1 MNKKYYLILNNYG
14 DTMPSLKEYNKKRNF
29 SKTKEPIGKKKG
41 SSKRL
46 KFVVQH
52 HIATKDHYDL
62 RLEYKGVYVSFAIPK
77 GPSFNPKDKRLAV
90 KVEDHPISYGNFE
103 GTIPDGEYGAG
114 TVMLWDKGYYKINE
128 IDINKYI
135 KFTLYGK
142 RLIGNWTLVKLK
154 DNNWLLIKEKDEFV
168 GKVDISEYNTSIKT
182 NRTMGEIKLGLDDI
196 NITNGD
202 KIIYPKYKITKK
214 DIIEYYKLVS
224 DRMMPFLYNRLIST
238 VRSPNGINEEKFFM
252 KHLNTNSKNIG
263 KKKFKK
269 NDYYYIKN
277 VSGLIEEVQMN
288 SYEFHIWGSKKNN
301 IKSPDI
307 MVFDLDPDT
316 NLEIKEVRKCAL
328 ELKKILD
335 ELDLNSY
342 LKTSGGKGYHIF
354 VPINVSSY
362 KLLEKISKNIVNVL
376 INKYPDKYTTNI
388 RKDKR
393 KNKILID
400 YYRNKLGATSVCP
413 YSLRLK
419 ENASISFP
427 ISWDDINHIK
437 PDTVTINNVK
447 KHLIKDDPW
456 KDFFK

>member
-1 MNKKYYLILNNYG
+1 MSSLI
-14 DTMPSLKEYNKKRNF
+14 EYNKKRNF
-29 SKTKEPIGKKKG
+29 SKTKEPIGKKKS

-46 KFVVQH
+46 KFIVQH

-103 GTIPDGEYGAG
+103 GIIPDGEYGAG

-142 RLIGNWTLVKLK
+142 RLIGNWTLVKFK

-182 NRTMGEIKLGLDDI
+182 NRTMAEIKLGLDDI
-196 NITNGD
+196 NITSGD
-202 KIIYPKYKITKK
+202 KIIYPKYKITKE

-224 DRMMPFLYNRLIST
+224 DKMMPFLYNRLIST
-238 VRSPNGINEEKFFM
+238 VRSPNGINEENFFM

-288 SYEFHIWGSKKNN
+288 SYEFHIWGSKKIN

-437 PDTVTINNVK
+437 PDTVTIRNVK
-447 KHLIKDDPW
+447 KYLIKDDPW
-456 KDFFK
+456 RDFFK

>member
-1 MNKKYYLILNNYG
+1 
-14 DTMPSLKEYNKKRNF
+14 MPSLIEYNKKRNF

-46 KFVVQH
+46 KFIVQH

-77 GPSFNPKDKRLAV
+77 GPSFSPKDKRLAI

-103 GTIPDGEYGAG
+103 GIIPDGEYGAG

-142 RLIGNWTLVKLK
+142 RLIGNWTLVKFK

-168 GKVDISEYNTSIKT
+168 GDVDINEYSTSIKT
-182 NRTMGEIKLGLDDI
+182 NRTMNEIKLGLDDI
-196 NITNGD
+196 NITSGD
-202 KIIYPKYKITKK
+202 KIIYPKYKITKE

-238 VRSPNGINEEKFFM
+238 VRSPNGINKEKFFM

-288 SYEFHIWGSKKNN
+288 SYEFHIWGSKKNK

-362 KLLEKISKNIVNVL
+362 KLLEKISKNIVSVL
-376 INKYPDKYTTNI
+376 INKYPDKYITNI

-437 PDTVTINNVK
+437 PDTVTIRNVK
-447 KHLIKDDPW
+447 KYLSKNNPW
-456 KDFFK
+456 SDFFK

>member
-1 MNKKYYLILNNYG
+1 MSSLI
-14 DTMPSLKEYNKKRNF
+14 EYNKKRNF
-29 SKTKEPIGKKKG
+29 SKSKEPIGKKKS

-46 KFVVQH
+46 KFIVQH

-103 GTIPDGEYGAG
+103 GIIPDGEYGAG

-142 RLIGNWTLVKLK
+142 RLIGNWTLVKFK
-154 DNNWLLIKEKDEFV
+154 DNNWLLIKEKDKFV

-182 NRTMGEIKLGLDDI
+182 NRTMAEIKLGLDDI
-196 NITNGD
+196 NITSGD
-202 KIIYPKYKITKK
+202 KIIYPKYKITKE

-224 DRMMPFLYNRLIST
+224 DKMMPFLYNRLIST
-238 VRSPNGINEEKFFM
+238 VRSPNGINEENFFM

-263 KKKFKK
+263 KKKFKN

-335 ELDLNSY
+335 ELDLKSY

-427 ISWDDINHIK
+427 INWDDINHIK
-437 PDTVTINNVK
+437 PDTVTIRNVK
-447 KHLIKDDPW
+447 KYLIKDDPW
-456 KDFFK
+456 RDFFK

>member
-1 MNKKYYLILNNYG
+1 
-14 DTMPSLKEYNKKRNF
+14 MPSLIEYNKKRNF

-46 KFVVQH
+46 KFIVQH

-142 RLIGNWTLVKLK
+142 RLIGNWTLVKFK
-154 DNNWLLIKEKDEFV
+154 DNNWLLIKEKDKFV

-182 NRTMGEIKLGLDDI
+182 NRTMVEIKLGLDDI

-238 VRSPNGINEEKFFM
+238 VRSPTGINEEKFFM

-288 SYEFHIWGSKKNN
+288 SYEFHIWCSKRNR

-307 MVFDLDPDT
+307 MVFDLDPDV
-316 NLEIKEVRKCAL
+316 NLEIKDVRVCAL

-335 ELDLNSY
+335 ELDLKSY

>member
-1 MNKKYYLILNNYG
+1 
-14 DTMPSLKEYNKKRNF
+14 MPSLIEYNKKRNF

-46 KFVVQH
+46 KFIVQH

-142 RLIGNWTLVKLK
+142 RLIGNWTLVKFK

-168 GKVDISEYNTSIKT
+168 GDVDINEYSTSIKT
-182 NRTMGEIKLGLDDI
+182 NRTMNEIKLGLDDI
-196 NITNGD
+196 NITSGD
-202 KIIYPKYKITKK
+202 KIIYSKYKITKK

-288 SYEFHIWGSKKNN
+288 SYEFHMWGSKKNK

>member
-1 MNKKYYLILNNYG
+1 
-14 DTMPSLKEYNKKRNF
+14 MPSLKEYNKKRNF

-46 KFVVQH
+46 KFIVQH

-103 GTIPDGEYGAG
+103 GIIPDGEYGAG

-142 RLIGNWTLVKLK
+142 RLIGNWTLVKFK

-196 NITNGD
+196 NITSGD
-202 KIIYPKYKITKK
+202 KIIYPKYKITKE

-224 DRMMPFLYNRLIST
+224 DKMMPFLYNRLIST

-277 VSGLIEEVQMN
+277 VSGLIEEAQMN
-288 SYEFHIWGSKKNN
+288 SYEFHIWGSKKNK

-427 ISWDDINHIK
+427 INWDDINHIK
-437 PDTVTINNVK
+437 PDTVTIRNVK
-447 KHLIKDDPW
+447 KYLIKDDPW
-456 KDFFK
+456 RDFFK